1 MARWEPDAR
10 RRLQDAALALFAQH
24 GFEQTTA
31 KQIAEQAG
39 LTERT
44 FFRHFGDKREVLF
57 GNEAAVTAALVD
69 GVAGAPARAST
80 ATAIEAGLRAAA
92 RDMQPRRPFLR
103 RFAALVDEH
112 PELRERELIKQRTMS
127 AALAEA
133 LGARGLDAVQAQLAA
148 EFAIVV
154 MRLGFEQW
162 LARGEKRELEEIVAD
177 VLARRPL

>member
-1 MARWEPDAR
+1 VARWEPDAR
-10 RRLQDAALALFAQH
+10 RRLQDAALELFAER

-31 KQIAEQAG
+31 RQIAERAG

-69 GVAGAPARAST
+69 GVATAPKRAST
-80 ATAIEAGLRAAA
+80 ARAVEAGLRAAS
-92 RDMQPRRPFLR
+92 RDMQPRRAFLR

-112 PELRERELIKQRTMS
+112 PELTERELIKQRSMA
-127 AALAEA
+127 AALADA
-133 LGARGLDAVQAQLAA
+133 LATRGLDAIQAQLAA

-154 MRLGFEQW
+154 MRVAFTQW
-162 LARGEKRELEEIVAD
+162 LTRGERRPLEDIAAD